1 MERIQNNI
9 MSSCSLKDD
18 GDDDSLFAQPS
29 PREDCAVC
37 FLPLPHITGQTYQSC
52 CGKTLCG
59 GCIEAVA
66 ERSKKTPKEWALC
79 PFCREPHFSTAE
91 EGHERLKK
99 RVEMKDV
106 HAMCHLGSDYIE
118 GNGTKRYV
126 KRGVKLWTRAAE
138 LGEISS
144 CGYLGDEYNPEL
156 GSMFKTGLKK
166 DLDKALHYYEIA
178 AKGGHEQARFN
189 LGALQCIAGNV
200 DIGVKHW
207 MIAAAQGNDL
217 ALEKVKWGYVH
228 GHITKDDFAK
238 ALRAHQHA
246 QDEVKSE
253 QRTKLGKGL
262 GWACEVIDK

>member
-1 MERIQNNI
+1 MEEIQNNI

-37 FLPLPHITGQTYQSC
+37 FLPLPHITGHCYQSC
-52 CGKTLCG
+52 CGKILCG

-66 ERSKKTPKEWALC
+66 ERSKKMGKKTQKEWALC
-79 PFCREPHFSTAE
+79 PFCREPSFSTAE
-91 EGHERLKK
+91 EGHQRLNK
-99 RVEMKDV
+99 RVEMNDAT
-106 HAMCHLGSDYIE
+106 AMSLLGGNYIE
-118 GNGTKRYV
+118 GKGTKRYV

-138 LGEISS
+138 LGEITS
-144 CGYLGDEYNPEL
+144 CASLGDEYNPEL
-156 GSMFKTGLKK
+156 GSNTGLKK

-200 DIGVKHW
+200 DVGVKHY
-207 MIAAAQGNDL
+207 MIAALQGNDL
-217 ALEKVKWGYVH
+217 ALEKVKWGYMH

-253 QRTKLGKGL
+253 QRTKLKQKMEKMGL
-262 GWACEVIDK
+262 